1 MTLESVETLDVV
13 ETTRNQLRTFRSA
26 YFLTGVALPSD
37 TMERQSFLA
46 LFTRR

>member
-13 ETTRNQLRTFRSA
+13 ETTRNQLRTSRSA
-26 YFLTGVALPSD
+26 YFSTGAALPSD
-37 TMERQSFLA
+37 TMERQSFLV